1 MKVKRVDISNYR
13 GVENVT
19 IEPHKRNLY
28 IGKNGSGKTSIL
40 DAIRF
45 GITGDSSSNPIRF
58 GYDSAEVV
66 IVNGDVIRRVAS
78 AKGNKVW
85 ANGHVTTIKSI
96 NELIQSKTG
105 VDPGT
110 IKVITSAPIMK
121 AMNSGELSDFLTS
134 SGLLPLEVDTD
145 TIISWCSLSPD
156 AAVMARM
163 YMPAM
168 PERYGLDVIN
178 SVYNDFYAERAA
190 LAREIKV
197 QAAKAKYDGEPPART
212 IAAVD
217 KELERLNDSKSEI
230 AIYKAALNAYEQADM
245 KRRSQLKEIE
255 SLEKKLDALGKV
267 VVPDENMRRNAER
280 QIEDINSQM
289 NKAHGVMSVLMQ
301 VIHSLEMSLANLE
314 SSKCPLSDKLTCTT
328 DKTEVREEIEESV
341 AASKAEMENQRSLI
355 KTLEE
360 KKKMFQDQI
369 TKYNAVKEQYQKAVA
384 LNDRIKALKGAL
396 IPLPRK
402 PEEPKTAK
410 EDETRIDALKKEHA
424 EITAYNLAMEA
435 AKAKEEKETRLE
447 IVQELVNALNP
458 KGGIREKILSTAIAP
473 MVDYINV
480 RSDEMKVGIKVSIE
494 ASNGTK
500 IYCQTK
506 NSGGFIPLEDASM
519 GQQAMIM
526 YLIMDLLNSLSGLG
540 ILFLDGLETMDADA
554 FDALLNA
561 LESTEAESAY
571 DHIFV
576 ACVDHEDLKSIA
588 SRHSSK
594 WLITNL

>member
-1 MKVKRVDISNYR
+1 M
-13 GVENVT
+13 
-19 IEPHKRNLY
+19 
-28 IGKNGSGKTSIL
+28 
-40 DAIRF
+40 
-45 GITGDSSSNPIRF
+45 
-58 GYDSAEVV
+58 
-66 IVNGDVIRRVAS
+66 
-78 AKGNKVW
+78 
-85 ANGHVTTIKSI
+85 
-96 NELIQSKTG
+96 
-105 VDPGT
+105 
-110 IKVITSAPIMK
+110 
-121 AMNSGELSDFLTS
+121 
-134 SGLLPLEVDTD
+134 
-145 TIISWCSLSPD
+145 
-156 AAVMARM
+156 
-163 YMPAM
+163 
-168 PERYGLDVIN
+168 
-178 SVYNDFYAERAA
+178 
-190 LAREIKV
+190 
-197 QAAKAKYDGEPPART
+197 
-212 IAAVD
+212 
-217 KELERLNDSKSEI
+217 
-230 AIYKAALNAYEQADM
+230 
-245 KRRSQLKEIE
+245 
-255 SLEKKLDALGKV
+255 
-267 VVPDENMRRNAER
+267 
-280 QIEDINSQM
+280 
-289 NKAHGVMSVLMQ
+289 
-301 VIHSLEMSLANLE
+301 
-314 SSKCPLSDKLTCTT
+314 
-328 DKTEVREEIEESV
+328 